1 MTHER
6 RLVPPYNYPEKS
18 RGDVRDLSE
27 GSKLPNQYPGPSIR
41 PNVGVG
47 FSESQRDISNTSLE
61 NEGFSF
67 PPDSPSLDSPSLDS
81 PSLDSPS
88 LDSPS
93 LDSPSLN
100 INPVFRVKSGRNYID
115 RESLE
120 NLKWSLAQRHYHYK
134 YGVDWTGVRP
144 EITHRQTLLE
154 QAGY

>member
-81 PSLDSPS
+81 PSL
-88 LDSPS
+88 
-93 LDSPSLN
+93 N